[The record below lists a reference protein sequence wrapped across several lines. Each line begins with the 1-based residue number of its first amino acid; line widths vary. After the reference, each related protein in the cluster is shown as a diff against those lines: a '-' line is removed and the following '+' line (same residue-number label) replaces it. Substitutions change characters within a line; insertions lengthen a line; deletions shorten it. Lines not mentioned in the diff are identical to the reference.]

1 MLTNLTILFE
11 RLRDAEYA
19 HLLLEQ
25 LPLFGFLF
33 GLLFFVIGLYLHED
47 KCRLVALMVILLAC
61 GSAVYGAELRQKSMT
76 RILQGCEI
84 TQVPFIKEQTKVR
97 QDTLWVYY
105 TVAGLAVLALVGGG
119 GKLGT
124 WLNLA
129 LMAGVAS
136 ALVFSL
142 WLHMK
147 EAEVFHRNIKKVV
160 NRANKVT

>member
-1 MLTNLTILFE
+1 MLTNLNILFE

-33 GLLFFVIGLYLHED
+33 GLLFFVVGLYLHED
-47 KCRLVALMVILLAC
+47 KCRLVALMVILLSC
-61 GSAVYGAELRQKSMT
+61 GSAVYGAELRQKAMPRT
-76 RILQGCEI
+76 LQGCEI
-84 TQVPFIKEQTKVR
+84 TQVPFIKEQTRLR
-97 QDTLWVYY
+97 QETLWVYY
-105 TVAGLAVLALVGGG
+105 TVAGLAVLALVSG

-124 WLNLA
+124 WLNIA
-129 LMAGVAS
+129 LMAGVA
-136 ALVFSL
+136 AGFVFSL

-160 NRANKVT
+160 NRVNKVT

>member
-1 MLTNLTILFE
+1 MLTNLNILFQ

-25 LPLFGFLF
+25 LPVYGLLF
-33 GLLFFVIGLYLHED
+33 GLLFFAVGLYLHED

-61 GSAVYGAELRQKSMT
+61 GSAVYGAELRQKAMP

-84 TQVPFIKEQTKVR
+84 TQVPFIKEQTKLR
-97 QDTLWVYY
+97 QETLWVYY
-105 TVAGLAVLALVGGG
+105 TVAGLAALALVSG
-119 GKLGT
+119 GKLVA
-124 WLNLA
+124 WLNIV
-129 LMAGVAS
+129 LMAGTAA

-160 NRANKVT
+160 NRAAKVT